1 MKKTMIVLSAL
12 FALVACNKNDSV
24 QPTVPNYT
32 YDITITRAEDTKSVK
47 SDWEN
52 GDVVY
57 VFFSDVAAPKYL
69 KFTYDGAEWSRVQ
82 YNGDTAE
89 SFVYP
94 GAGTM
99 TAIYLPYGN
108 DAVVSAAGTS
118 FKFDKTFTSYF
129 LKAEKADYTVSGTTV
144 SGTLNMV
151 APEGFVQF
159 AMPMS
164 GTISG
169 TPTAFF
175 RTINPHNSQTI
186 SYTLSDSNLKPVS
199 FASVSSDGTVNQDE
213 TAAVGA
219 PITGYIYGGDINFSG
234 VLSATANGSAAD
246 YAFTFVNNNGTLG
259 TYDDVTY
266 LLSGNKTLS
275 YKDAIKF
282 PTIANSAWKV
292 PEPSYVEING
302 VKWATC
308 NIGATTPGG
317 FGDYFAWGAI
327 YPQAKYESADYRESS
342 ISANLAPANDVAYQ
356 KLGSDWHMPTETDFN
371 SIFNTDINTHNTPAD
386 GVTWAKI
393 SNTSTYGTVGFEVY
407 QTSDSSKKIFL
418 PAVGY
423 WYDVLYHTDDFGG
436 SFWSSRFLDSD
447 NAFEFYFYG
456 YLKFFGY
463 APRHYG
469 QSVRPVH
476 N

>member
-1 MKKTMIVLSAL
+1 MIVLSAL

-24 QPTVPNYT
+24 QPTAPNYT
-32 YDITITRAEDTKSVK
+32 YDITITRADDTKSVK
-47 SDWEN
+47 SDWES

-94 GAGTM
+94 GTGTM

-108 DAVVSAAGTS
+108 DAVVSADGTS

-164 GTISG
+164 GTINAQA
-169 TPTAFF
+169 TTFF
-175 RTINPHNSQTI
+175 RSSCT
-186 SYTLSDSNLKPVS
+186 YTLSDSNLKPVS
-199 FASVSSDGTVNQDE
+199 FASVDADGSITVTDGTYGD
-213 TAAVGA
+213 A
-219 PITGYIYGGDINFSG
+219 ITGYIYNGDINFSG
-234 VLSATANGSAAD
+234 VLKSTVNGTAAD
-246 YAFTFVNNNGTLG
+246 YAFRFVNNYGTVG

-275 YKDAIKF
+275 YKAAIKF
-282 PTIANSAWKV
+282 PTIDNSAWKV
-292 PEPSYVEING
+292 PEPEYVEINC
-302 VKWATC
+302 VKWAKW
-308 NIGATTPGG
+308 NVGASAVGG
-317 FGDYFAWGAI
+317 YGDYFAWGAV
-327 YPQAKYESADYRESS
+327 YPQAKYQNADYREGS
-342 ISANLAPANDVAYQ
+342 IVADLTSAKDVAYH
-356 KLGSDWHMPTETDFN
+356 KLGSDWHMPTETDIN
-371 SIFNTDINTHNTPAD
+371 SILNTSNGTPAD
-386 GVTWAKI
+386 GVTWAWI
-393 SNTSTYGTVGFEVY
+393 SDTSTYGTVGYEVY
-407 QTSDSSKKIFL
+407 QTSDPPKKIFL
-418 PAVGY
+418 PAAGDWHDALYNAGFIGYCWSTKKRSDNVGAY
-423 WYDVLYHTDDFGG
+423 YLNFNYGSQTWYDL
-436 SFWSSRFLDSD
+436 SRCLGF
-447 NAFEFYFYG
+447 
-456 YLKFFGY
+456 
-463 APRHYG
+463 
-469 QSVRPVH
+469 SVRPVQ